1 MKSWD
6 IGRGNFFREEGDEIH
21 LANLLLE
28 NTRNVFD
35 VNLFAAD
42 VFVDQ
47 PVMAEV
53 DQRGWL
59 EIHFFRSLDGV
70 LQCGCTHSGISKNIF
85 VCDAKEDSEILGVP
99 NDEMQIHLMLVILL
113 MAEILHQLIGSLSHY
128 L

>member
-6 IGRGNFFREEGDEIH
+6 IGRGIFFREEGDEIH

-35 VNLFAAD
+35 VNLLAAD

-53 DQRGWL
+53 D
-59 EIHFFRSLDGV
+59 
-70 LQCGCTHSGISKNIF
+70 
-85 VCDAKEDSEILGVP
+85 
-99 NDEMQIHLMLVILL
+99 
-113 MAEILHQLIGSLSHY
+113 
-128 L
+128 